1 MNIRINTYELLV
13 DQLGEET
20 AFKVCELFGG
30 VDLKIPK
37 KAHRT
42 YRIKELVKTHLAFLQ
57 IEDKK
62 SRFVKFFSQEMEVSK
77 RVIYKIIQDVEDE
90 VRNGN

>member
-1 MNIRINTYELLV
+1 MSIRINTYELLV

-37 KAHRT
+37 KAHKT
-42 YRIKELVKTHLAFLQ
+42 YRIKELVKSHLDFLQ

-62 SRFVKFFSQEMEVSK
+62 TKFVKFFSQEMEVSQ

-90 VRNGN
+90 FRNDK